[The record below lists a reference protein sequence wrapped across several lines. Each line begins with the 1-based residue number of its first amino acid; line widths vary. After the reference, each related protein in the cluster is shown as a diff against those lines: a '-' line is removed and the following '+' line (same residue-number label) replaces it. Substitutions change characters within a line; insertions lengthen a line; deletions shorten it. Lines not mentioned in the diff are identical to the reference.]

1 MIESLIESGSTYSG
15 DIDFLFTLVTVI
27 VGVWFV
33 VSEVVFFY
41 FMFRYRARDG
51 VKAEYIGGD
60 KKSHKKWISI
70 PHWLIIICDIVL
82 IVGAVQVWHEIK
94 QKLPEPDEIKADGKK
109 WGGTIRVIGQQWAWT
124 FVHPGADLLLDT
136 ADDIAIV
143 DDLHLEVNTTY
154 HYELTSRDVLHCF
167 SVPLFRL
174 KQDSVPGR
182 EIKGWFCPTKTGEY
196 DVQCAEM
203 CGIGHGVMAA
213 RVTIHS
219 EKEFSDWLSKQDP
232 SSTGA
237 PLQGELSNN

>member
-1 MIESLIESGSTYSG
+1 MIESLIDSGSTYSG
-15 DIDFLFTLVTVI
+15 DIDFLFTLITSI

-41 FMFRYRARDG
+41 FMFRFRAKEG
-51 VKAEYIGGD
+51 VKAQYIGGD
-60 KKSHKKWISI
+60 KKAHKKWISI

-82 IVGAVQVWHEIK
+82 IVGAVQVWYEIK
-94 QKLPEPDEIKADGKK
+94 QKLPPADE
-109 WGGTIRVIGQQWAWT
+109 TIRVIAQQWAWT
-124 FVHPGADLLLDT
+124 FVHPGADGVLDT
-136 ADDIAIV
+136 EDDVATV
-143 DDLHLEVNTTY
+143 DDLRLKVNTTY

-182 EIKGWFCPTKTGEY
+182 EIKGWFRPTLTGEY

-213 RVTIHS
+213 RVTIHT
-219 EKEFSDWLSKQDP
+219 EEEYAKWLSVQITINYMQKYKIFC
-232 SSTGA
+232 
-237 PLQGELSNN
+237 EI

>member
-1 MIESLIESGSTYSG
+1 MIESLLDSGSTYSG
-15 DIDFLFTLVTVI
+15 DIDFLFTLITII

-41 FMFRYRARDG
+41 FMFRFRAKDG
-51 VKAEYIGGD
+51 VKAQYIGGD

-82 IVGAVQVWHEIK
+82 IVGAVQVWDNIK
-94 QKLPEPDEIKADGKK
+94 RQLPPPDE
-109 WGGTIRVIGQQWAWT
+109 TIRVIGQQWAWT
-124 FVHPGADLLLDT
+124 FVHPGADGVLDT
-136 ADDIAIV
+136 EDDVATV
-143 DDLHLEVNTTY
+143 DDLHLKVNTTY
-154 HYELTSRDVLHCF
+154 HYELNSRDVLHCF

-182 EIKGWFCPTKTGEY
+182 KIKGWFRPTKTGEY

-213 RVTIHS
+213 RVTIHT
-219 EKEFSDWLSKQDP
+219 EEEYANWLKKQVP
-232 SSTGA
+232 EETRGT
-237 PLQGELSNN
+237 LQGGLTQN

>member
-15 DIDFLFTLVTVI
+15 DIDFLFDLITII

-33 VSEVVFFY
+33 VSEVVLFY
-41 FMFRYRARDG
+41 FMIRYRAKEG

-60 KKSHKKWISI
+60 KKSHKRWISI

-82 IVGAVQVWHEIK
+82 IVGAVQVWYEIK
-94 QKLPEPDEIKADGKK
+94 QKLPPADE
-109 WGGTIRVIGQQWAWT
+109 TVRVIGQQWAWT
-124 FVHPGADLLLDT
+124 FVHAGEDGVLDT
-136 ADDIAIV
+136 DDDIATV
-143 DDLHLEVNTTY
+143 DDLHLKVNTTY

-174 KQDSVPGR
+174 KQDSLPGR
-182 EIKGWFCPTKTGEY
+182 EIKGWFRATVTGEY

-213 RVTIHS
+213 RVTIHT
-219 EKEFSDWLSKQDP
+219 EEDYAKWLSEQTP
-232 SSTGA
+232 SATGGL
-237 PLQGELSNN
+237 LQGELSSK

>member
-1 MIESLIESGSTYSG
+1 MIESLIDSGSTYSG

-33 VSEVVFFY
+33 VSEVVLFY
-41 FMFRYRARDG
+41 FMIRYRAREG

-82 IVGAVQVWHEIK
+82 IVGAVQVWYEIK
-94 QKLPEPDEIKADGKK
+94 QKLPPADE
-109 WGGTIRVIGQQWAWT
+109 TVRVIGQQWAWT
-124 FVHPGADLLLDT
+124 FVHAGADGVLDT
-136 ADDIAIV
+136 EDDVATV
-143 DDLHLEVNTTY
+143 DDLRLKVNTTY

-167 SVPLFRL
+167 SIPLFRL
-174 KQDSVPGR
+174 KQDTIPGR
-182 EIKGWFCPTKTGEY
+182 EIKGWFRPTMTGEY

-213 RVTIHS
+213 RVTIHT
-219 EKEFSDWLSKQDP
+219 EEEYAKWLSEQTP
-232 SSTGA
+232 SATGG
-237 PLQGELSNN
+237 PLQGELSSK

>member
-1 MIESLIESGSTYSG
+1 MIESLIDSGSTYSG
-15 DIDFLFTLVTVI
+15 DIDFLFTLITVI

-33 VSEVVFFY
+33 VSEVVLFY
-41 FMFRYRARDG
+41 FMIRYRAREG

-60 KKSHKKWISI
+60 KKAHKKWISI

-94 QKLPEPDEIKADGKK
+94 QKMPPADE
-109 WGGTIRVIGQQWAWT
+109 TVRVIAQQWAWT
-124 FVHPGADLLLDT
+124 FVHAGADGVLDT
-136 ADDIAIV
+136 ADDVATV
-143 DDLHLEVNTTY
+143 DDLRLKVNTTY

-167 SVPLFRL
+167 SIPLFRL

-182 EIKGWFCPTKTGEY
+182 EIKGWFRPTMTGEY

-213 RVTIHS
+213 RVTIHT
-219 EKEFSDWLSKQDP
+219 EEEYAKWLSEQNP
-232 SSTGA
+232 SATGG
-237 PLQGELSNN
+237 PLQGELSSK